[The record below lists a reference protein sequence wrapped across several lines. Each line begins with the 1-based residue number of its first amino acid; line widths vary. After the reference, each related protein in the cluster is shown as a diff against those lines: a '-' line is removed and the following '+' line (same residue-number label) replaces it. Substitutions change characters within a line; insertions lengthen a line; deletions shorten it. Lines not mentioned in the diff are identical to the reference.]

1 MQDPKRFDALSTV
14 VFLVGVA
21 EGIVPFAAK
30 LTDWWT
36 PIFALPLYLDPP
48 YWWIVSGLVAV
59 IAVVA
64 LMFIERAKQR
74 AAREGER

>member
-48 YWWIVSGLVAV
+48 PGGSSPDLWRSSPSL
-59 IAVVA
+59 
-64 LMFIERAKQR
+64 R
-74 AAREGER
+74 